1 MQPIIIWQN
10 RINLDFG
17 DDQQTRALMG
27 NSNQQTLTRNSNQQ
41 TQNNIKKIII
51 SKYVYLWRKIQTED
65 MQISAFS

>member
-17 DDQQTRALMG
+17 DDQQTWALMG

-41 TQNNIKKIII
+41 IQNNIKKIII

>member
-1 MQPIIIWQN
+1 MQAIIIWQN

>member
-65 MQISAFS
+65 MQISTFS